1 MNRFNN
7 IKTDLQEVVDWLKAE
22 FKTVSAGVATPS
34 ILDSVQVESYG
45 SYMPVMHVASIT
57 TEDAKTLKIVA
68 FDKSQLKNIE
78 TAIRDADL
86 GLSLIVD
93 GECVRAIFPQLTS
106 ETRAKYVKI
115 AKEKLEEARIRVRKV
130 RGEAMDEIDEAKK
143 AGEIGEDDQHKKREA
158 VQKLVEETNN
168 QLETLF
174 EQKESAIMTV

>member
-1 MNRFNN
+1 MNKFNN

-45 SYMPVMHVASIT
+45 SYMPVMHAASIT

-78 TAIRDADL
+78 MAIRSADL

-93 GECVRAIFPQLTS
+93 GECVRVIFPQLTS

-143 AGEIGEDDQHKKREA
+143 AGEVGEDDQHKKREA
-158 VQKLVEETNN
+158 VQKSVEETNS
-168 QLETLF
+168 QLEGLF